1 MKGMKFTVY
10 YLIVFLWANT
20 LFAQEFTQT
29 IKGRIIDQQSK
40 SPLVGVNIILLDSK
54 PFQGSTTDTEGFFK
68 IPNVALG
75 RNILKISY
83 MGYKEQVIPNV
94 LVTSGK
100 EVILNLEMEEQVTNI
115 QEVTVTAIA
124 HRNNID
130 RGLVTVSGKSF
141 DIEDTRRFA
150 GSRNDPARMVA
161 GFAGVTSSNDSR
173 NDIII
178 RGNTPSGVLWR
189 LDGVDIPNPNHFGS
203 LGSTGGPVSMLN
215 NNQLG
220 KSAFLTG
227 AFPAIYGN
235 ATAGVFDLQMRNGN
249 NEKHEFMCQVGFN
262 GVEVGAEGPFSK
274 NAKASYL
281 INYRYSILDLIK
293 KLGVN
298 FGTGAAV
305 PVYQDLSVKIN
316 IPTER
321 LGTFSIFGLGGKS
334 KIKFSDEQNENFYSG
349 DGESLDYQTS
359 MGLIGLSNTY
369 FFNSK
374 TSGKATISWTGS
386 TESALQDDVLKDKN
400 GAVTIR
406 PDYRN
411 NSFQNRLAFSY
422 VLNKKL
428 NAKNSF
434 LAGFTY
440 NQLNLNYIDS
450 TRTEG
455 SKFITLRNFKGN
467 AGFVQGYGNWQT
479 RLSDK
484 LTINA
489 GIYYQQLLLNN
500 TFAIEPRAGLR
511 YNISKNQSVSFGI
524 GRNSQL
530 QVLQLYFNNKA
541 ENGTYSET
549 NRNLDMTRSDQ
560 IVLGYERNLGAK
572 TRLKL
577 ETYYQNLSNIPV
589 DKKPSNYSVL
599 NIGADFGTN
608 DKTDLQNTGTGRNFG
623 AEMTVERTFSN
634 GYYYLATVSV
644 FDSKYKGSNGIEHN
658 TAFNGNYT
666 INLLAGKEFQVS
678 KKMVLS
684 FDTKITSAGGKRFTP
699 IDFEA
704 SKKAQIVVRFTDR
717 YYESQYKDYFRVDFK
732 ITLRRNGKNVMQ
744 EWFVDLQNVSN
755 AENIFEQT
763 YKPAT
768 DKLTTTYQLGFF
780 PNFNY
785 RIQF

>member
-1 MKGMKFTVY
+1 MKRILFS
-10 YLIVFLWANT
+10 LILFLTANGV
-20 LFAQEFTQT
+20 FAQEFTQT

-40 SPLVGVNIILLDSK
+40 SPIVGVNIIVLDSK
-54 PFQGSTTDTEGFFK
+54 PFQGSTTDADGFFK
-68 IPNVALG
+68 IPNVVLG

-83 MGYKEQVIPNV
+83 MGYKEQTIPNV

-124 HRNNID
+124 QRNNID

-141 DIEDTRRFA
+141 DVEDTRRFA

-161 GFAGVTSSNDSR
+161 GFAGVTSNNDSR

-189 LDGVDIPNPNHFGS
+189 LEGVDIPNPNHFGS

-215 NNQLG
+215 NNLLG

-227 AFPAIYGN
+227 AFPAMYGN

-249 NEKHEFMCQVGFN
+249 NEKHEFMGQIGFN
-262 GVEVGAEGPFSK
+262 GVEFGAEGPFSK
-274 NAKASYL
+274 NSKASYL

-293 KLGVN
+293 KFGVN

-305 PVYQDLSVKIN
+305 PAYQDLSVKIN
-316 IPTER
+316 IPTEN

-334 KIKFSDEQNENFYSG
+334 KIKFSDEQNDNFYSG

-359 MGLIGLSNTY
+359 MGVIGLSNTY
-369 FFNSK
+369 FFTPK
-374 TSGKATISWTGS
+374 TSGKATISWSGS
-386 TESALQDDVLKDKN
+386 TENVINDDVLKDKN
-400 GAVTIR
+400 GVVTIR

-434 LAGFTY
+434 VAGFTY
-440 NQLNLNYIDS
+440 NQFKLNYIDS
-450 TRTEG
+450 TRSVG
-455 SKFITLRNFKGN
+455 SKFITLRNFKGD

-479 RLSDK
+479 RPSDK

-500 TFAIEPRAGLR
+500 TLAIEPRAGLR
-511 YNISKNQSVSFGI
+511 YNLSNNQSLSFGI

-541 ENGTYSET
+541 ENGMYSET

-560 IVLGYERNLGAK
+560 VVLGYERNLGAK
-572 TRLKL
+572 TRLKF
-577 ETYYQNLSNIPV
+577 ETYYQSLSNIPV
-589 DKKPSNYSVL
+589 DKKLSNYSVL

-608 DKTDLQNTGTGRNFG
+608 DKTDLQNAGTGRNYG
-623 AEMTVERTFSN
+623 AEMTIERTFSN
-634 GYYYLATVSV
+634 GFYYLATVSI

-684 FDTKITSAGGKRFTP
+684 FDTKITSAGGKRYTP

-704 SKKAQIVVRFTDR
+704 SKKAQSVVFFADR
-717 YYESQYKDYFRVDFK
+717 AYENQYKDYFRADFK
-732 ITLRRNGKNVMQ
+732 ISLRRNGKNIMQ
-744 EWFVDLQNVSN
+744 EWFVDLQNISN
-755 AENIFEQT
+755 AQNIFEQT

-768 DKLTTTYQLGFF
+768 DKVSTTYQLGFF
-780 PNFNY
+780 PNINY

>member
-1 MKGMKFTVY
+1 MKRILFSLL
-10 YLIVFLWANT
+10 LILTANGV
-20 LFAQEFTQT
+20 FAQEFTQT

-40 SPLVGVNIILLDSK
+40 SPLIGVNIIVLDAK
-54 PFQGSTTDTEGFFK
+54 PFQGSTTDTEGLFK

-83 MGYKEQVIPNV
+83 LGYKEQVIPNV

-100 EVILNLEMEEQVTNI
+100 EVVLNLEMEEQVTNI
-115 QEVTVTAIA
+115 QEISVTAIA
-124 HRNNID
+124 QRNNID

-161 GFAGVTSSNDSR
+161 GFAGVTSNNDSR

-189 LDGVDIPNPNHFGS
+189 LEGVDIPNPNHFGS

-215 NNQLG
+215 NNLLG

-227 AFPAIYGN
+227 AFPAMYGN

-249 NEKHEFMCQVGFN
+249 NEKHEFMGQMGFN
-262 GVEVGAEGPFSK
+262 GVELGAEGPFSK
-274 NAKASYL
+274 NSKASYL
-281 INYRYSILDLIK
+281 INYRYSILDFIK
-293 KLGVN
+293 KFGLN
-298 FGTGAAV
+298 FGTGAAI

-316 IPTER
+316 IPTEHF
-321 LGTFSIFGLGGKS
+321 GTFSIFGLGGKS
-334 KIKFSDEQNENFYSG
+334 KIKFSDEQKENFYSG
-349 DGESLDYQTS
+349 EGESIDYQTS
-359 MGLIGLSNTY
+359 MGVIGLSNTY
-369 FFNSK
+369 FFNAK
-374 TSGKATISWTGS
+374 TSGKTTISWTGS
-386 TESALQDDVLKDKN
+386 TENIIKDDVLKDKN
-400 GAVTIR
+400 GVVNIR

-422 VLNKKL
+422 VLNQKW
-428 NAKNSF
+428 NARNSF
-434 LAGFTY
+434 VAGFTH
-440 NQLNLNYIDS
+440 NQFNLNYIDS
-450 TRTEG
+450 TRSVE
-455 SKFITLRNFKGN
+455 SKFITLRNFKGD

-479 RLSDK
+479 RPSDK

-511 YNISKNQSVSFGI
+511 YNLSNNQSISFGI

-560 IVLGYERNLGAK
+560 VVLGYERNLGAK

-577 ETYYQNLSNIPV
+577 ETYYQSLSNIPV
-589 DKKPSNYSVL
+589 DKKRSNYSVL

-608 DKTDLQNTGTGRNFG
+608 DKTDLQNAGTGRNYG
-623 AEMTVERTFSN
+623 AEMTIERTFSD
-634 GYYYLATVSV
+634 GYYYLATVSI

-704 SKKAQIVVRFTDR
+704 SKKAQRVVFFNDR
-717 YYESQYKDYFRVDFK
+717 AYESQYKDYFRTDFK

-744 EWFVDLQNVSN
+744 EWFVDLQNISN
-755 AENIFEQT
+755 AQNIFEQT

-768 DKLTTTYQLGFF
+768 NSITTTNQLGFF
-780 PNFNY
+780 PNINY

>member
-1 MKGMKFTVY
+1 MKRILFSLL
-10 YLIVFLWANT
+10 LILTANGV
-20 LFAQEFTQT
+20 FAQEFTQT

-40 SPLVGVNIILLDSK
+40 SPLIGVNIIVLDAK
-54 PFQGSTTDTEGFFK
+54 PFQGSTTDTDGLFK

-83 MGYKEQVIPNV
+83 LGYKEQVIPNV

-100 EVILNLEMEEQVTNI
+100 EVVLNLEMEEQVTNI
-115 QEVTVTAIA
+115 QEVSVTAIA
-124 HRNNID
+124 QRNNID

-161 GFAGVTSSNDSR
+161 GFAGVTSNNDSR

-189 LDGVDIPNPNHFGS
+189 LEGVDIPNPNHFGS

-215 NNQLG
+215 NNLLG

-227 AFPAIYGN
+227 AFPAMYGN

-249 NEKHEFMCQVGFN
+249 NEKHEFMGQMGFN
-262 GVEVGAEGPFSK
+262 GVELGAEGPFSK
-274 NAKASYL
+274 NSKASYL
-281 INYRYSILDLIK
+281 INYRYSILDFIK
-293 KLGVN
+293 KFGLN
-298 FGTGAAV
+298 FGTGAAI

-316 IPTER
+316 IPTEHF
-321 LGTFSIFGLGGKS
+321 GTFSIFGLGGKS
-334 KIKFSDEQNENFYSG
+334 KIKFSDEQKENFYSG
-349 DGESLDYQTS
+349 EGESIDYQTS
-359 MGLIGLSNTY
+359 MGVIGLSNTY
-369 FFNSK
+369 FFNAK

-386 TESALQDDVLKDKN
+386 TENIIKDDVLKDKN
-400 GAVTIR
+400 GVVNIR

-422 VLNKKL
+422 VLNQKL
-428 NAKNSF
+428 NARNSF
-434 LAGFTY
+434 VAGFTY
-440 NQLNLNYIDS
+440 NQFNLNYIDS
-450 TRTEG
+450 TRSVG
-455 SKFITLRNFKGN
+455 SKFITLRNFKGD

-479 RLSDK
+479 RPSDK

-511 YNISKNQSVSFGI
+511 YNLSNNQSLSFGI

-560 IVLGYERNLGAK
+560 VVLGYERNLGAK
-572 TRLKL
+572 TRMKL
-577 ETYYQNLSNIPV
+577 ETYYQSLSNIPV
-589 DKKPSNYSVL
+589 DKKTSNYSVL

-608 DKTDLQNTGTGRNFG
+608 DKTDLQNAGTGRNYG
-623 AEMTVERTFSN
+623 AEMTIERTFSD
-634 GYYYLATVSV
+634 GYYYLATVSI
-644 FDSKYKGSNGIEHN
+644 FDSKYNGSNGIEHN

-704 SKKAQIVVRFTDR
+704 SKKAQRVVFFNDR
-717 YYESQYKDYFRVDFK
+717 AYESQYKDYFRTDFK
-732 ITLRRNGKNVMQ
+732 ITLRRNGKNIMQ
-744 EWFVDLQNVSN
+744 EWFVDLQNISN
-755 AENIFEQT
+755 AQNIFEQT

-768 DKLTTTYQLGFF
+768 NSITTTNQLGFF
-780 PNFNY
+780 PNINY

>member
-1 MKGMKFTVY
+1 MKRILFL
-10 YLIVFLWANT
+10 LIVLLSVNAV
-20 LFAQEFTQT
+20 FAQEFTQT
-29 IKGRIIDQQSK
+29 IKGRITDQQSK
-40 SPLVGVNIILLDSK
+40 SPLVGVNIIVLDAK
-54 PFQGSTTDTEGFFK
+54 PFQGSTSDSEGFFK

-83 MGYKEQVIPNV
+83 LGYKEQIIPNV

-100 EVILNLEMEEQVTNI
+100 EVILNLEMEEQITNI

-124 HRNNID
+124 QRNNID

-161 GFAGVTSSNDSR
+161 VFAGVTSSNDSR

-189 LDGVDIPNPNHFGS
+189 LEGVDIPNPNHFGS

-215 NNQLG
+215 NNLLG

-227 AFPAIYGN
+227 AFPAMYGN

-249 NEKHEFMCQVGFN
+249 NEKHEFMGQVGFN
-262 GVEVGAEGPFSK
+262 GLELGAEGPLSK
-274 NAKASYL
+274 NSKASYL
-281 INYRYSILDLIK
+281 INYRYSILDLVKQI
-293 KLGVN
+293 GIN

-305 PVYQDLSVKIN
+305 PAYQDLSVKIN
-316 IPTER
+316 IPTEHF
-321 LGTFSIFGLGGKS
+321 GTFSIFGLGGKS
-334 KIKFSDEQNENFYSG
+334 KIKFSDEQKENFYVG
-349 DGESLDYQTS
+349 EGESIDYQTS

-369 FFNSK
+369 FFTPK
-374 TSGKATISWTGS
+374 TSGKATISWSGS
-386 TESALQDDVLKDKN
+386 SENVIIDDVLKDKN
-400 GAVTIR
+400 GSVTIR

-422 VLNKKL
+422 VLNQKL

-434 LAGFTY
+434 VAGITF
-440 NQLNLNYIDS
+440 NQFHLNYIDS

-455 SKFITLRNFKGN
+455 SKFVTLRNFKGD
-467 AGFVQGYGNWQT
+467 AGFLQGYGNWQT
-479 RLSDK
+479 RPSDR

-500 TFAIEPRAGLR
+500 TFSLEPRAGLR
-511 YNISKNQSVSFGI
+511 YNLSNNQSISFGI
-524 GRNSQL
+524 GRNGQL
-530 QVLQLYFNNKA
+530 QVLQLYFNNKS
-541 ENGTYSET
+541 ENGSYSET
-549 NRNLDMTRSDQ
+549 NRNLDMTHSDQ
-560 IVLGYERNLGAK
+560 IVLGYEKNLGAK

-577 ETYYQNLSNIPV
+577 ETYYQSLSNIPV
-589 DKKPSNYSVL
+589 DKKLSNYSVL

-608 DKTDLQNTGTGRNFG
+608 DKTDLQNTGTGRNYG
-623 AEMTVERTFSN
+623 AEMTIERTFSD

-684 FDTKITSAGGKRFTP
+684 FDTKITSAGGKRYTP

-704 SKKAQIVVRFTDR
+704 SKKAQRVVYFTDQA
-717 YYESQYKDYFRVDFK
+717 YQNSYKDYFRADFK
-732 ITLRRNGKNVMQ
+732 ITLRRNGKNIMQ
-744 EWFVDLQNVSN
+744 EWFLDLQNVSN
-755 AENIFEQT
+755 AQNIFEQT
-763 YKPAT
+763 YNPTTNAIS
-768 DKLTTTYQLGFF
+768 TTYQLGFF
-780 PNFNY
+780 PNINY
-785 RIQF
+785 RVQF

>member
-1 MKGMKFTVY
+1 MKRILFS
-10 YLIVFLWANT
+10 LILLLTANGV
-20 LFAQEFTQT
+20 FAQEFAQT

-40 SPLVGVNIILLDSK
+40 SPLIGVNIIVLDSK
-54 PFQGSTTDTEGFFK
+54 PILGSSTDAEGFFK

-100 EVILNLEMEEQVTNI
+100 EVILNLEMEEQITNI

-124 HRNNID
+124 QRNNID

-161 GFAGVTSSNDSR
+161 GFAGVTSNNDSR

-178 RGNTPSGVLWR
+178 RGNSPSGVLWK
-189 LDGVDIPNPNHFGS
+189 LEGVDIPNPNHFGS

-220 KSAFLTG
+220 KSTFLTG
-227 AFPAIYGN
+227 AFPAMYGN

-249 NEKHEFMCQVGFN
+249 NEKHEFMGQMGFN
-262 GVEVGAEGPFSK
+262 GVELGAEGPFSK
-274 NAKASYL
+274 NSKASYL

-293 KLGVN
+293 KFGIN

-334 KIKFSDEQNENFYSG
+334 KIKFSDEQKENFYIG
-349 DGESLDYQTS
+349 EGESIDYQTS

-369 FFNSK
+369 FFTPK
-374 TSGKATISWTGS
+374 TSGKATISWSGS
-386 TESALQDDVLKDKN
+386 SENIIKDDVLKDKN
-400 GAVTIR
+400 GLVTIR

-434 LAGFTY
+434 VAGFTY
-440 NQLNLNYIDS
+440 NQFKLNYIDS

-455 SKFITLRNFKGN
+455 SKFIILRNFKGN

-479 RLSDK
+479 RPSDK

-500 TFAIEPRAGLR
+500 SFAIEPRAGLR
-511 YNISKNQSVSFGI
+511 YNLSENQSVSFGI

-541 ENGTYSET
+541 ENGSYSET
-549 NRNLDMTRSDQ
+549 NRNLDMTHSDQ

-577 ETYYQNLSNIPV
+577 ETYYQSLSNIPV
-589 DKKPSNYSVL
+589 DKKLSNYSVL

-608 DKTDLQNTGTGRNFG
+608 DKTDLQNTGTGRNYG
-623 AEMTVERTFSN
+623 AEMTLERTFSD

-666 INLLAGKEFQVS
+666 INLLAGKEFKVT

-684 FDTKITSAGGKRFTP
+684 FDTKITSAGGKRYTP

-704 SKKAQIVVRFTDR
+704 SKKAQRVILFNDR
-717 YYESQYKDYFRVDFK
+717 AYESQYKDYFRVDFK

-755 AENIFEQT
+755 VQNIFEQT

-768 DKLTTTYQLGFF
+768 DKLTQTNQLGFF
-780 PNFNY
+780 PNINY

>member
-1 MKGMKFTVY
+1 MKHILFS
-10 YLIVFLWANT
+10 LILISLAIT
-20 LFAQEFTQT
+20 AFAQEFTQN

-40 SPLVGVNIILLDSK
+40 SPLVGVNIIVLDTK
-54 PFQGSTTDTEGFFK
+54 PIQASTTDTEGFFK
-68 IPNVALG
+68 IPNVSLG

-83 MGYKEQVIPNV
+83 IGYKEQIIPNV

-100 EVILNLEMEEQVTNI
+100 EVILNLEMDEQITNI
-115 QEVTVTAIA
+115 QEVTVTAVVQ
-124 HRNNID
+124 RSNID

-189 LDGVDIPNPNHFGS
+189 LEGVDIPNPNHFGS

-215 NNQLG
+215 NNLLG

-227 AFPAIYGN
+227 AFPAMYGN

-249 NEKHEFMCQVGFN
+249 HEKHEFMGQMGFN
-262 GVEVGAEGPFSK
+262 GVEFGAEGPFSK
-274 NAKASYL
+274 NSKASYL
-281 INYRYSILDLIK
+281 INYRYSVLDLIK
-293 KLGVN
+293 KIGLN

-305 PVYQDLSVKIN
+305 PAYQDLSLKIN
-316 IPTER
+316 LPTEH
-321 LGTFSIFGLGGKS
+321 LGTFSLFGLGGKS
-334 KIKFSDEQNENFYSG
+334 KIKFSDEQKENFYSG
-349 DGESLDYQTS
+349 DGQNIDYQTS
-359 MGLIGLSNTY
+359 MGLVGLSNTY
-369 FFNSK
+369 FFTPK
-374 TSGKATISWTGS
+374 ISGKATISWSGS
-386 TESALQDDVLKDKN
+386 SEDVINDEVLKDSN
-400 GAVTIR
+400 GKVTTR

-411 NSFQNRLAFSY
+411 NSFQNRVAFSY
-422 VLNKKL
+422 VLNQKL

-434 LAGFTY
+434 VAGFTY
-440 NQLNLNYIDS
+440 NHFRLNYIDS

-467 AGFVQGYGNWQT
+467 TGFVQGYGNWQT
-479 RLSDK
+479 RPSDK

-511 YNISKNQSVSFGI
+511 YNLPNNQSISFGI

-541 ENGTYSET
+541 ENGSYSET

-577 ETYYQNLSNIPV
+577 ETYYQSLSNIPV
-589 DKKPSNYSVL
+589 DKKLSNYSVL

-608 DKTDLQNTGTGRNFG
+608 DKTDLQNTGTGRNYG
-623 AEMTVERTFSN
+623 AELTVERTFSD

-644 FDSKYKGSNGIEHN
+644 FDSKYKGSNGLEHN

-666 INLLAGKEFQVS
+666 VNLLAGKEFHVG
-678 KKMVLS
+678 KKTVIS
-684 FDTKITSAGGKRFTP
+684 FDTKITTAGGKRFTP
-699 IDFEA
+699 IDYEA
-704 SKKAQIVVRFTDR
+704 SKKAQKVVLFTDR
-717 YYESQYKDYFRVDFK
+717 SYESSYKDYFRADFK
-732 ITLRRNGKNVMQ
+732 ITLRRNGKNIMQ
-744 EWFVDLQNVSN
+744 EWFLDLQNVSN
-755 AENIFEQT
+755 TRNIFEQT

-768 DKLTTTYQLGFF
+768 NELTTTYQLGFF

>member
-1 MKGMKFTVY
+1 MKRILFS
-10 YLIVFLWANT
+10 LILILLASGV
-20 LFAQEFTQT
+20 FAQEFTQT

-40 SPLVGVNIILLDSK
+40 SPLIGVNIIVLDSK
-54 PFQGSTTDTEGFFK
+54 PLQGSTTDAEGLFK

-100 EVILNLEMEEQVTNI
+100 EVVLNLEMEEQVTNI

-124 HRNNID
+124 QRNNID

-141 DIEDTRRFA
+141 DIEETRRFA

-189 LDGVDIPNPNHFGS
+189 LEGVDIPNPNHFGS

-215 NNQLG
+215 NNLLG

-227 AFPAIYGN
+227 AFPAMYGN

-249 NEKHEFMCQVGFN
+249 NEKHEFMGQVGFN
-262 GVEVGAEGPFSK
+262 GVEFGAEGPFSK
-274 NAKASYL
+274 NSKASYL
-281 INYRYSILDLIK
+281 INYRYSILDFIK

-305 PVYQDLSVKIN
+305 PAYQDLSVKFN
-316 IPTER
+316 IPTENF
-321 LGTFSIFGLGGKS
+321 GTFSIFGLGGKS
-334 KIKFSDEQNENFYSG
+334 KIKFSDEQKDNFYSG

-359 MGLIGLSNTY
+359 MGVIGLSNTY
-369 FFNSK
+369 FFNPK
-374 TSGKATISWTGS
+374 TSGKATISWSGS
-386 TESALQDDVLKDKN
+386 TENVIKDDVLKDKN
-400 GAVTIR
+400 GVVTIR

-422 VLNKKL
+422 VLNQKL

-434 LAGFTY
+434 VAGFTY
-440 NQLNLNYIDS
+440 NQFHLNYIDS
-450 TRTEG
+450 TRSEG
-455 SKFITLRNFKGN
+455 SKFITLRNFKGD
-467 AGFVQGYGNWQT
+467 AGFIQGYGNWQT
-479 RLSDK
+479 RPSDK

-511 YNISKNQSVSFGI
+511 YNLSNNQSLSFGI

-541 ENGTYSET
+541 ENGSYSET
-549 NRNLDMTRSDQ
+549 NRSLDMTHSDQ

-577 ETYYQNLSNIPV
+577 ETYYQSLSNIPV
-589 DKKPSNYSVL
+589 DKKLSNYSVL
-599 NIGADFGTN
+599 NIGANFGTN
-608 DKTDLQNTGTGRNFG
+608 DKTDLQNTGTGRNYG
-623 AEMTVERTFSN
+623 AEMTIERTFSN

-644 FDSKYKGSNGIEHN
+644 FDSKYNGSNEIEHN

-666 INLLAGKEFQVS
+666 LNLLAGKEFKVS

-684 FDTKITSAGGKRFTP
+684 FDTKITTAGGKRFTP

-704 SKKAQIVVRFTDR
+704 SKKTQNVVLFTDR
-717 YYESQYKDYFRVDFK
+717 AYEGSYKDYFRADFK
-732 ITLRRNGKNVMQ
+732 ITLRRNGKNIMQ

-755 AENIFEQT
+755 AQNIFEQT

-768 DKLTTTYQLGFF
+768 DKITTTNQLGFF
-780 PNFNY
+780 PNINY

>member
-1 MKGMKFTVY
+1 MKRILFS
-10 YLIVFLWANT
+10 LILILTASRV
-20 LFAQEFTQT
+20 FAQEFTQT

-40 SPLVGVNIILLDSK
+40 SPLIGVNIIVLDSK
-54 PFQGSTTDTEGFFK
+54 PIQGSSTDADGLFK
-68 IPNVALG
+68 IPNVVLG

-115 QEVTVTAIA
+115 QEVTVTALA
-124 HRNNID
+124 QRNNID

-161 GFAGVTSSNDSR
+161 GFAGVTSNNDSR
-173 NDIII
+173 NDIIV

-189 LDGVDIPNPNHFGS
+189 LEGVDIPNPNHFGS

-215 NNQLG
+215 NNLLG

-227 AFPAIYGN
+227 AFPAMYGN

-249 NEKHEFMCQVGFN
+249 NEKHEFMGQVGFN
-262 GVEVGAEGPFSK
+262 GVEFGAEGPFSK
-274 NAKASYL
+274 NSKASYL
-281 INYRYSILDLIK
+281 INYRYSILDLVK
-293 KLGVN
+293 KFGLNV
-298 FGTGAAV
+298 GTGAAV
-305 PVYQDLSVKIN
+305 PAYQDLSVKIN
-316 IPTER
+316 IPTEY

-334 KIKFSDEQNENFYSG
+334 KIKFSDEQKDNFYSG
-349 DGESLDYQTS
+349 DGEILDYQTS
-359 MGLIGLSNTY
+359 MGVIGLSNTY
-369 FFNSK
+369 FFTPK
-374 TSGKATISWTGS
+374 TSGKATISWSGS
-386 TESALQDDVLKDKN
+386 TENVINDDVLKDKN
-400 GAVTIR
+400 GIVTIR

-422 VLNKKL
+422 VLNQKL

-434 LAGFTY
+434 VAGFTY
-440 NQLNLNYIDS
+440 NQFHLNYIDS
-450 TRTEG
+450 TRGEG
-455 SKFITLRNFKGN
+455 SKFITLRNFKGD
-467 AGFVQGYGNWQT
+467 AEFIQGYGNWQT
-479 RLSDK
+479 RPSDK

-511 YNISKNQSVSFGI
+511 YNLSNNQSISFGI

-541 ENGTYSET
+541 ENGSYSET
-549 NRNLDMTRSDQ
+549 NRSLDMTHSDQ

-577 ETYYQNLSNIPV
+577 ETYYQSLSNIPV

-599 NIGADFGTN
+599 NIGANFGTN
-608 DKTDLQNTGTGRNFG
+608 DKTDLQNTGTGRNYG
-623 AEMTVERTFSN
+623 AEMTIEHTFSN

-644 FDSKYKGSNGIEHN
+644 FDSKYKGSNGLEHN

-666 INLLAGKEFQVS
+666 INLLAGKEFKVS

-704 SKKAQIVVRFTDR
+704 SKKAQRVVFFTDR
-717 YYESQYKDYFRVDFK
+717 AYESSYKDYFRADFK
-732 ITLRRNGKNVMQ
+732 ITIRRNGKNVMQ
-744 EWFVDLQNVSN
+744 EWFVDLQNISN
-755 AENIFEQT
+755 AQNIFEQT

-768 DKLTTTYQLGFF
+768 NQLTTTNQLGFF
-780 PNFNY
+780 PNINY

>member
-1 MKGMKFTVY
+1 MKRILFS
-10 YLIVFLWANT
+10 LFLFLTANGI
-20 LFAQEFTQT
+20 FAQEFTQT

-40 SPLVGVNIILLDSK
+40 SPLIGVNIIVIDAK
-54 PFQGSTTDTEGFFK
+54 PFQGSATDAEGLFK

-75 RNILKISY
+75 RKILKVSY
-83 MGYKEQVIPNV
+83 MGYKEQLIPNV

-100 EVILNLEMEEQVTNI
+100 EVVLNLEMEEQVTNI

-124 HRNNID
+124 QRNNID

-141 DIEDTRRFA
+141 DIEETRRFA

-161 GFAGVTSSNDSR
+161 GFAGVTSNNDSR

-189 LDGVDIPNPNHFGS
+189 LEGVDIPNPNHFGS

-215 NNQLG
+215 NNLLG

-227 AFPAIYGN
+227 AFPAMYGN

-249 NEKHEFMCQVGFN
+249 NEKHEFMGQMGFN
-262 GVEVGAEGPFSK
+262 GLEFGAEGPFSK
-274 NAKASYL
+274 NSKASYL
-281 INYRYSILDLIK
+281 INYRYSVLDLVK
-293 KLGVN
+293 KIGLN

-305 PVYQDLSVKIN
+305 PAYQDLSVKIN

-321 LGTFSIFGLGGKS
+321 LGTFSLFGLGGNS
-334 KIKFSDEQNENFYSG
+334 NIKFSDEKSGNFYSG
-349 DGESLDYQTS
+349 DGELLDYQTS
-359 MGLIGLSNTY
+359 MGIIGLTNTY
-369 FFNSK
+369 FFTPK
-374 TSGKATISWTGS
+374 ISGKATVSWSGS
-386 TESALQDDVLKDKN
+386 TEKIVRDEILKDKN
-400 GAVTIR
+400 GISTIR
-406 PDYRN
+406 PNYRN

-422 VLNKKL
+422 VLNQKL

-434 LAGFTY
+434 VAGITF
-440 NQLNLNYIDS
+440 NQFHLNYIDS
-450 TRTEG
+450 NRTG
-455 SKFITLRNFKGN
+455 GGKFVTLRNFKGD
-467 AGFVQGYGNWQT
+467 AGFVQGYGNWQN
-479 RLSDK
+479 RPSDK

-489 GIYYQQLLLNN
+489 GVYYQQLLLNN
-500 TFAIEPRAGLR
+500 TFVVEPRAGMR
-511 YNISKNQSVSFGI
+511 YNMANNQSLSFGI

-530 QVLQLYFNNKA
+530 QILQLYFNNKA

-549 NRNLDMTRSDQ
+549 NRNLDMTHSDQ
-560 IVLGYERNLGAK
+560 VVLGYERNVGAK

-577 ETYYQNLSNIPV
+577 ETYYQSLSNIPV
-589 DKKPSNYSVL
+589 DKNLSNYSVL
-599 NIGADFGTN
+599 NIGANFGTN
-608 DKTDLQNTGTGRNFG
+608 GKTDLQNTGTGRNYG
-623 AEMTVERTFSN
+623 AEMTFERTFSD
-634 GYYYLATVSV
+634 GFYYLATVSI

-678 KKMVLS
+678 KKVVLS
-684 FDTKITSAGGKRFTP
+684 FDTKITSAGGRRFTP

-704 SKKAQIVVRFTDR
+704 SRKAQSVVFFNDR
-717 YYESQYKDYFRVDFK
+717 SYESSYRDYFRADFK
-732 ITLRRNGKNVMQ
+732 VTLRRNGKNIMQ
-744 EWFVDLQNVSN
+744 EWFLDLQNVSN
-755 AENIFEQT
+755 TQNIFEQI

-768 DKLTTTYQLGFF
+768 NQLTQTNQLGFF

>member
-1 MKGMKFTVY
+1 MKRILFS
-10 YLIVFLWANT
+10 LILILSANGV
-20 LFAQEFTQT
+20 FAQEFTQT

-40 SPLVGVNIILLDSK
+40 SPLIGVNVIVLDSK
-54 PFQGSTTDTEGFFK
+54 SLQGSSTDAEGLFK

-100 EVILNLEMEEQVTNI
+100 EVVLNLEMEEQVTNI

-124 HRNNID
+124 QRNNID

-141 DIEDTRRFA
+141 DIEETRRFA

-189 LDGVDIPNPNHFGS
+189 LEGVDIPNPNHFGS

-215 NNQLG
+215 NNLLG

-227 AFPAIYGN
+227 AFPAMYGN

-249 NEKHEFMCQVGFN
+249 NEKHEFMGQVGFN
-262 GVEVGAEGPFSK
+262 GVEFGAEGPFSK
-274 NAKASYL
+274 NSKASYL

-305 PVYQDLSVKIN
+305 PAYQDLSVKFN
-316 IPTER
+316 IPTENF
-321 LGTFSIFGLGGKS
+321 GTFSIFGLGGKS
-334 KIKFSDEQNENFYSG
+334 KIKFSDEQKDNFYSG

-359 MGLIGLSNTY
+359 MGVIGLSNTY
-369 FFNSK
+369 FFNPK
-374 TSGKATISWTGS
+374 TSGKATISWSGS
-386 TESALQDDVLKDKN
+386 TENVIKDDVLKDKN
-400 GAVTIR
+400 GVVTIR

-422 VLNKKL
+422 VLNQKL

-434 LAGFTY
+434 VAGFTY
-440 NQLNLNYIDS
+440 NQFHLNYIDS
-450 TRTEG
+450 TRSEG
-455 SKFITLRNFKGN
+455 SKFITLRNFKGD
-467 AGFVQGYGNWQT
+467 AGFIQGYGNWQT
-479 RLSDK
+479 RPSDK

-511 YNISKNQSVSFGI
+511 YNLSNNQSLSFGI

-541 ENGTYSET
+541 ENGSYSET
-549 NRNLDMTRSDQ
+549 NRSLDMTHSDQ

-577 ETYYQNLSNIPV
+577 ETYYQSLSNIPV
-589 DKKPSNYSVL
+589 DKKLSNYSVL
-599 NIGADFGTN
+599 NIGANFGTN
-608 DKTDLQNTGTGRNFG
+608 DKTDLQNTGTGRNYG
-623 AEMTVERTFSN
+623 AEMTIERTFSN

-644 FDSKYKGSNGIEHN
+644 FDSKYNGSNEIEHN

-666 INLLAGKEFQVS
+666 LNLLAGKEFKVS

-684 FDTKITSAGGKRFTP
+684 FDTKITTAGGKRFTP

-704 SKKAQIVVRFTDR
+704 SKKTQNVVLFTDR
-717 YYESQYKDYFRVDFK
+717 AYEGSYKDYFRADFK
-732 ITLRRNGKNVMQ
+732 ITLRRNGKNIMQ

-755 AENIFEQT
+755 AQNIFEQT

-768 DKLTTTYQLGFF
+768 DKITTTNQLGFF
-780 PNFNY
+780 PNINY

>member
-1 MKGMKFTVY
+1 MKRILFS
-10 YLIVFLWANT
+10 LILILSANGV
-20 LFAQEFTQT
+20 FAQEFTQT

-40 SPLVGVNIILLDSK
+40 SPLIGVNIIVLDSK
-54 PFQGSTTDTEGFFK
+54 PLQGSTTDAEGLFK

-100 EVILNLEMEEQVTNI
+100 EVVLNLEMEEQVTNI

-124 HRNNID
+124 QRNNID

-141 DIEDTRRFA
+141 DIEETRRFA

-189 LDGVDIPNPNHFGS
+189 LEGVDIPNPNHFGS

-215 NNQLG
+215 NNLLG

-227 AFPAIYGN
+227 AFPAMYGN

-249 NEKHEFMCQVGFN
+249 NEKHEFMGQVGFN
-262 GVEVGAEGPFSK
+262 GVEFGAEGPFSK
-274 NAKASYL
+274 NSKASYL
-281 INYRYSILDLIK
+281 INYRYSILDFIK

-305 PVYQDLSVKIN
+305 PAYQDLSVKFN
-316 IPTER
+316 IPTENF
-321 LGTFSIFGLGGKS
+321 GTFSIFGLGGKS
-334 KIKFSDEQNENFYSG
+334 KIKFSDEQKDNFYSG

-359 MGLIGLSNTY
+359 MGVIGLSNTY
-369 FFNSK
+369 FFTPK
-374 TSGKATISWTGS
+374 TSGKATVSWSGS
-386 TESALQDDVLKDKN
+386 SENVIKDDVLKDKN
-400 GAVTIR
+400 GVVTIR

-422 VLNKKL
+422 VLNQKL

-434 LAGFTY
+434 VAGFTY
-440 NQLNLNYIDS
+440 NQFHLNYTDS
-450 TRTEG
+450 TRGEG
-455 SKFITLRNFKGN
+455 NKFITLRNFKGD
-467 AGFVQGYGNWQT
+467 AGFIQGYGNWQT
-479 RLSDK
+479 RPSDK

-511 YNISKNQSVSFGI
+511 YNLSNNQSISFGI

-541 ENGTYSET
+541 ENGSYSET
-549 NRNLDMTRSDQ
+549 NRSLDMTHSDQ

-577 ETYYQNLSNIPV
+577 ETYYQSLSNIPV
-589 DKKPSNYSVL
+589 DKKLSNYSVL
-599 NIGADFGTN
+599 NIGANFGTN
-608 DKTDLQNTGTGRNFG
+608 DKTDLQNTGTGRNYG
-623 AEMTVERTFSN
+623 AEMTIERTFSN
-634 GYYYLATVSV
+634 GYYYLATISV

-666 INLLAGKEFQVS
+666 INLLAGKEFKVS

-704 SKKAQIVVRFTDR
+704 SKKAQSVMFFTDR
-717 YYESQYKDYFRVDFK
+717 AYESSYKDYFRADFK
-732 ITLRRNGKNVMQ
+732 ITLRRNGKNIMQ
-744 EWFVDLQNVSN
+744 EWFVDLQNISN
-755 AENIFEQT
+755 AQNIFEQT

-768 DKLTTTYQLGFF
+768 DKISTTNQLGFF
-780 PNFNY
+780 PNINY

>member
-1 MKGMKFTVY
+1 MKFTVY

-20 LFAQEFTQT
+20 LFAHEFTQT

-124 HRNNID
+124 QRNNID

-189 LDGVDIPNPNHFGS
+189 LEGVDIPNPNHFGS

-227 AFPAIYGN
+227 AFPAMYGN

-249 NEKHEFMCQVGFN
+249 NEKHEFMGQVGFN
-262 GVEVGAEGPFSK
+262 GVEFGAEGPFSK
-274 NAKASYL
+274 NSKASYL
-281 INYRYSILDLIK
+281 LNYRYSILDLIK
-293 KLGVN
+293 KFGVN

-305 PVYQDLSVKIN
+305 PAYQDLSVKIN
-316 IPTER
+316 IPTEH
-321 LGTFSIFGLGGKS
+321 LGTFSVFGLGGKS
-334 KIKFSDEQNENFYSG
+334 RIKFSDEQKGNFYSE
-349 DGESLDYQTS
+349 DGQSLDYQTS
-359 MGLIGLSNTY
+359 MSLIGLSNTY

-386 TESALQDDVLKDKN
+386 TESALQDDILKDKN
-400 GAVTIR
+400 GFITIR

-411 NSFQNRLAFSY
+411 NSFQNRSAFSY
-422 VLNKKL
+422 VLNKKM

-434 LAGFTY
+434 VAGFTC
-440 NQLNLNYIDS
+440 NQFKLNYIDS
-450 TRTEG
+450 TRGEG
-455 SKFITLRNFKGN
+455 NKFITLRNFKGET
-467 AGFVQGYGNWQT
+467 GFVQGYGNWQT
-479 RLSDK
+479 RPSDK

-500 TFAIEPRAGLR
+500 TFALEPRAGLR
-511 YNISKNQSVSFGI
+511 YNLSENQSISFGI

-541 ENGTYSET
+541 ENGSYSET

-560 IVLGYERNLGAK
+560 VVLGYERNLGAK

-577 ETYYQNLSNIPV
+577 EMYYQSLSNIPV
-589 DKKPSNYSVL
+589 DKKLSNYSVL

-608 DKTDLQNTGTGRNFG
+608 DKTDLQNTGTGRNYG

-634 GYYYLATVSV
+634 GYYYLATISV

-717 YYESQYKDYFRVDFK
+717 DYESQYKDYFRVDFK
-732 ITLRRNGKNVMQ
+732 ITRRRNGKNVMQ

-755 AENIFEQT
+755 AQNIFEQT